1 VFERVHLDLF
11 GPLKTEDGTAYIQS
25 MVASF
30 SKFAVFQ
37 VIPRKDAETVAKC
50 FFDHW
55 ISLFGS
61 PLSIVTDRGTDFNTE
76 TMQKI
81 CNYLQ
86 IDKKVITTQHPESNS
101 QAEVLNKKLAKYF
114 RSMITKGVLE
124 WPKLVNSC
132 QYAYNL
138 SIHKALK
145 NSPYSVLFGLD
156 ANTPLNNKGFITEP
170 IYGDKYQHALGNRLK
185 MARQLAKSNNM
196 AFREDYVKK
205 FNSKVKTHTFQEGML
220 VYLHRP
226 ELVKINPK
234 LQSPWF
240 GPFVIL
246 AMIGQ
251 HNSLI
256 QELSNKKTKFVNV
269 NRLRAYNNSIQ
280 EWNSFKLTLNANNKN
295 KLDADIKP
303 DKKIKCTADD
313 TAPKFAEF
321 DFDNEVVILNPEVQ
335 PIPNIIKV
343 EPEEIEASV
352 EPENATDQE
361 HEAAAPHPTGI
372 DQGKPESLTDTLVR
386 LVSPKKKVT
395 PAIPPKKQTLVP
407 TTRLTRKKALESG
420 TTVPNVDTSTK
431 ELEKV
436 EKQKKKTNKKNK
448 K

>member
-1 VFERVHLDLF
+1 
-11 GPLKTEDGTAYIQS
+11 
-25 MVASF
+25 M
-30 SKFAVFQ
+30 
-37 VIPRKDAETVAKC
+37 
-50 FFDHW
+50 
-55 ISLFGS
+55 
-61 PLSIVTDRGTDFNTE
+61 
-76 TMQKI
+76 
-81 CNYLQ
+81 
-86 IDKKVITTQHPESNS
+86 
-101 QAEVLNKKLAKYF
+101 
-114 RSMITKGVLE
+114 
-124 WPKLVNSC
+124 
-132 QYAYNL
+132 
-138 SIHKALK
+138 
-145 NSPYSVLFGLD
+145 
-156 ANTPLNNKGFITEP
+156 
-170 IYGDKYQHALGNRLK
+170 
-185 MARQLAKSNNM
+185 
-196 AFREDYVKK
+196 
-205 FNSKVKTHTFQEGML
+205 
-220 VYLHRP
+220 
-226 ELVKINPK
+226 
-234 LQSPWF
+234 
-240 GPFVIL
+240 
-246 AMIGQ
+246 
-251 HNSLI
+251 
-256 QELSNKKTKFVNV
+256 NV

-280 EWNSFKLTLNANNKN
+280 EWNNFKLTLNATNKN

-303 DKKIKCTADD
+303 DEKIKCTADD

-321 DFDNEVVILNPEVQ
+321 DLDNEVVILNPEVQ